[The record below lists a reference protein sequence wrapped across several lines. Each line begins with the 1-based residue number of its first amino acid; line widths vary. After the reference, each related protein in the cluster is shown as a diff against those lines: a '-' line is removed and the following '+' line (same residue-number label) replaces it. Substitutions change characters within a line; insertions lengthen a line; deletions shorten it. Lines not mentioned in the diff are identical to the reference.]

1 MIAPFTQAR
10 CAAIISTDA
19 DASAFGCFIRSVDDL
34 RPHKGLMSVSDKE
47 LIVRIQLNQMAS
59 VGEQAV
65 QNFRGTFVH
74 RGKELESSLSGTPVR
89 KAGTLV
95 TRLQGALASLL
106 QPQSQEGGVQP
117 QPNAAEKE
125 SEKEQAREKEK
136 DKDREEGADPL
147 RSDLK
152 FGASRYSSIH
162 HPRRS
167 ICISHDASAE
177 VSQGDAT
184 PSAAPEIIEVDVVGP
199 PGLPPV
205 PRKTSA
211 SRLIPESG
219 RSSWRKQLGVERAYE
234 DLMDL
239 EQLLFRISE
248 CHPLDAE
255 KQVRLKVEQGRLLER
270 LARHL
275 LGRSQPRG
283 ADSAGPLESQGSGT
297 LPVIDA
303 LVADEILIGLV
314 ARRKG
319 RVLLHRV
326 LTCLGQL
333 VASAEKDPVG
343 LAPAELLS
351 MLLVGLL
358 RAAPLGRLLLPEE
371 LAAQGPADGSQR
383 KLLQMFTQSVDAAHS
398 TSLAA
403 ELLSGL
409 VAGGQVESLCA
420 WSSGAALVRQML
432 EGCGSGSE
440 PPDGSEVIPDSL
452 IEALCQALPRLYDR
466 ALPSGEAAPPGL
478 APKDG
483 VEEAERLSQDDLWA
497 TLISL
502 TEQSSISQKRS
513 IHGLIGSF
521 IQEVNSRAAQA

>member
-1 MIAPFTQAR
+1 
-10 CAAIISTDA
+10 TDA

-452 IEALCQALPRLYDR
+452 IEALCQ
-466 ALPSGEAAPPGL
+466 
-478 APKDG
+478 
-483 VEEAERLSQDDLWA
+483 
-497 TLISL
+497 
-502 TEQSSISQKRS
+502 
-513 IHGLIGSF
+513 
-521 IQEVNSRAAQA
+521 